1 VAVWDAD
8 GRLLGLV
15 VGDELG
21 ARRTGALGAVA
32 VDALARPEADIV
44 GVIGTDRQAWTQLW
58 ALTAVRDLTQVR
70 VHSPNE
76 QRRRTF
82 AVRAHD
88 ELGLVVTPTVDAA
101 SAIRNAGI
109 VVLARTSHRTLP
121 GEISRGAARHLSGRA
136 PRGAVSSPS
145 PSQHPAASRAHRLL
159 LADHCA
165 RPKLSRAFGSD
176 QGAPWPSSCSALRFG
191 RGAGHT
197 AGRGHL
203 SYIAVKSAQAPT
215 SKPVASLRTTEVAP
229 WPAKC
234 AGNSVAPARAA
245 ASSTARR
252 EVRAAPASR
261 SKAQASSGRVICT
274 GVCMRSPT
282 KTAPSP
288 VSSHTTEEPGVW
300 PDASSSRRAGS
311 MRCSPSQVS
320 HGLRCQA

>member
-1 VAVWDAD
+1 MAVWDAD

-121 GEISRGAARHLSGRA
+121 GEISRGASPQRTGTPWSGEFSFTVTTSGGITSPSAVACRPLRPSEA
-136 PRGAVSSPS
+136 LACLRFRSRGALALLVLGV
-145 PSQHPAASRAHRLL
+145 ALWARRRAH
-159 LADHCA
+159 
-165 RPKLSRAFGSD
+165 GWE
-176 QGAPWPSSCSALRFG
+176 GAPELYRGEVRPGANLEAGGVSADN
-191 RGAGHT
+191 RGCPMA
-197 AGRGHL
+197 
-203 SYIAVKSAQAPT
+203 
-215 SKPVASLRTTEVAP
+215 
-229 WPAKC
+229 
-234 AGNSVAPARAA
+234 
-245 ASSTARR
+245 R
-252 EVRAAPASR
+252 EVRR
-261 SKAQASSGRVICT
+261 EQ
-274 GVCMRSPT
+274 
-282 KTAPSP
+282 
-288 VSSHTTEEPGVW
+288 
-300 PDASSSRRAGS
+300 
-311 MRCSPSQVS
+311 RCSGTCRRVEHCST
-320 HGLRCQA
+320 